1 MGNTKV
7 NKYLPR
13 GNFSQWY
20 KLEKINRRKTTV
32 VDIYDIYTIKL
43 INQIGVLV
51 TEVLVLFGY
60 SRELPNQLLGFQ
72 IPTKMQIKQF
82 VNQMRLL
89 SRPVCQEWLGLC
101 KLVK

>member
-1 MGNTKV
+1 MLYFCLHANFLKV
-7 NKYLPR
+7 LTH
-13 GNFSQWY
+13 
-20 KLEKINRRKTTV
+20 NRA
-32 VDIYDIYTIKL
+32 TIKL